1 MPLALLE
8 LTETADGE
16 VLEQMMVTTAAAA
29 GRQHRALGAANNR
42 VRLFAQL
49 AGAALGVPPRVRLQ
63 LDEAAM
69 ASLAQLG
76 RPRRG
81 APRNPAIPIMALWR
95 AGRVHELHSHSL
107 AESLDVWRRQA
118 GPADDYV
125 LIELSNP
132 APAAVATTERNLERF
147 YAQFRAAAR
156 FAAVTHLA
164 TASATATTSVDDP
177 EVVISAPAPRA
188 EALTPAQQ
196 IRRDAAAQ
204 RQALAAQWLTAAQV
218 SAQLGSTAEN
228 GSHRASQRRRDGELL
243 GVYVPLPA
251 PSYRYPTW
259 QFREDG
265 QPVEHLT
272 EILAVLRDH
281 GPFERE
287 PDGLRRTTG
296 WGEAEWFRSPHVLL
310 DGATPAEML
319 ARDPA
324 AVLQAARTEFVD
336 EA

>member
-16 VLEQMMVTTAAAA
+16 VLEQMMVTTAADA

-49 AGAALGVPPRVRLQ
+49 DGVLPGVPPKVRLQ
-63 LDEAAM
+63 LDEAAL

-81 APRNPAIPIMALWR
+81 APRNPAIPLTALWH
-95 AGRVHELHSHSL
+95 AGRVHELQSHSL
-107 AESLDVWRRQA
+107 AESLDVWLRQA
-118 GPADDYV
+118 GPAEDYV

-132 APAAVATTERNLERF
+132 APTAVATTERSLERF
-147 YAQFRAAAR
+147 YELLRAMPARRFRTRYIPKRGASLAPETSV
-156 FAAVTHLA
+156 AAVA
-164 TASATATTSVDDP
+164 TSIET
-177 EVVISAPAPRA
+177 
-188 EALTPAQQ
+188 LTPAQQ
-196 IRRDAAAQ
+196 IRLDAAAQ
-204 RQALAAQWLTAAQV
+204 REALAAQWLTAAQV

-265 QPVEHLT
+265 QPVEHLA